1 MYILTVADEEKEGAF
16 AVENRNGEKVLFMF
30 EEEDDAQRYLSMLEE
45 LDYPDMEVTEINP
58 QVAIMACDHLSYSY
72 AIITPD
78 DIVVP
83 PDYDQVSEPKI

>member
-1 MYILTVADEEKEGAF
+1 MYILTVSDGEKEGAY
-16 AVENRNGEKVLFMF
+16 AVENRHGEKVLFMF
-30 EEEDDAQRYLSMLEE
+30 EEEDDAERYLCMLEE
-45 LDYPDMEVTEINP
+45 LDYPEMAVTEVNQ
-58 QVAIMACDHLSYSY
+58 QVAIMACDHLDYSY

>member
-1 MYILTVADEEKEGAF
+1 MYILTVAEEEREGAF

-45 LDYPDMEVTEINP
+45 LDYPEMEVTEVNP
-58 QVAIMACDHLSYSY
+58 QVAIMACDNLSYSY

-83 PDYDQVSEPKI
+83 PDYDKVSEPKI